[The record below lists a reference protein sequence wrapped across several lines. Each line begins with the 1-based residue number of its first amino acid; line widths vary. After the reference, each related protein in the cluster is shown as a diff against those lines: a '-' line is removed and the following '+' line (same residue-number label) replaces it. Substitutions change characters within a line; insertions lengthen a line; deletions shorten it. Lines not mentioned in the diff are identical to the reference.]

1 MKNSICKISLF
12 LFLFIV
18 YSNVRVNGQNDYA
31 RHLEIMTQTNSL
43 VRDKKTDDA
52 ISLLRDNKQLF
63 QFDTL
68 TQFWYD
74 WLNGEILYQT
84 DQYSEARTYI
94 SNAISF
100 LDANL
105 EQLSDPNIIKFLQ
118 VYYYAPD
125 IDFRL

>member
-18 YSNVRVNGQNDYA
+18 YSTVRVNGQNDYA

-74 WLNGEILYQT
+74 WLNGVILYQT

-105 EQLSDPNIIKFLQ
+105 
-118 VYYYAPD
+118 A
-125 IDFRL
+125 